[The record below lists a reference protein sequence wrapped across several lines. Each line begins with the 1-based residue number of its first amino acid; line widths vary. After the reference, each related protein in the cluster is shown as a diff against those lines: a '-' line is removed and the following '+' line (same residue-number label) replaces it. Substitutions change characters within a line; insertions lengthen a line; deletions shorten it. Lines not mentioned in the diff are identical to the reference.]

1 MKYFD
6 TQYNLFIA
14 DSDLNPLEQINTTK
28 EKVDSV
34 VSKYIISA
42 SGWRTVFALS
52 GEDRKS
58 VV

>member
-42 SGWRTVFALS
+42 SG
-52 GEDRKS
+52 
-58 VV
+58 

>member
-28 EKVDSV
+28 EKVE
-34 VSKYIISA
+34 IGRA
-42 SGWRTVFALS
+42 SCRERV
-52 GEDRKS
+52 
-58 VV
+58 